1 MLQEGEEEDRFLK
14 THQQQ
19 QQITSLLFKRERI
32 LKLITNWK
40 TH

>member
-19 QQITSLLFKRERI
+19 QQQQITSLLFKGERI
-32 LKLITNWK
+32 LKLITK
-40 TH
+40 